1 MTDAKPKT
9 GAYNTNVISNV
20 YDVRC
25 KKCGTK
31 FIAYS
36 TTKTFSCPVC
46 GALQPALKLEAYKL
60 RSKVFYRKLTED
72 GRRKLIG
79 RRRDR

>member
-1 MTDAKPKT
+1 MTDSNA
-9 GAYNTNVISNV
+9 IQNV

-25 KKCGTK
+25 KKCRCK

-36 TTKTFSCPVC
+36 TTKTFSCPQC
-46 GALQPALKLEAYKL
+46 GSLQPALKLEAYKL

-72 GRRKLIG
+72 A
-79 RRRDR
+79 RRRLIARRRGR

>member
-1 MTDAKPKT
+1 MTDS
-9 GAYNTNVISNV
+9 NTINNV

-46 GALQPALKLEAYKL
+46 AALQPALKLDAYHL
-60 RSKVFYRKLTED
+60 RPPVSCRQLPED
-72 GRRKLIG
+72 VRRKLIG